1 MSSADVRATYTGYR
15 AEEVPFQAIDVKY
28 AFKVSINALIVKE

>member
-28 AFKVSINALIVKE
+28 AFKVSIDALIVKE